1 MLLLS
6 VVSPVKKISE
16 FKCKQ
21 VVVPTTTGLVTI
33 LPNHISLFSILDSG
47 EVIAT
52 DEDGRE
58 QIIIVSGG
66 FVSVVQD
73 NVTLLVDFGVH
84 SDEMDEKLI
93 MEAKARAEKMIE
105 EAKSENISKTA
116 MADLLHA
123 NLQLRFL
130 PKHKKNRG

>member
-16 FKCKQ
+16 FKCKK
-21 VVVPTTTGLVTI
+21 VTVPTKTGLITI
-33 LPNHISLFSILDSG
+33 LPSHMSLFSILDSG
-47 EVIAT
+47 EVIAQGE
-52 DEDGRE
+52 EDKE

-66 FVSVVQD
+66 FVSVVND
-73 NVTLLVDFGVH
+73 KVTLLVDFGVH

-105 EAKSENISKTA
+105 EAKSENISKA
-116 MADLLHA
+116 ALADLLHA